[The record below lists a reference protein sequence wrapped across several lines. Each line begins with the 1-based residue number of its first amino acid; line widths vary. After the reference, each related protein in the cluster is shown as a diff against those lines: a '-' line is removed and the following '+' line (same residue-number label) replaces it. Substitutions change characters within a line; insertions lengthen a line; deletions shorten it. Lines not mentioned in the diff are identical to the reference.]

1 MYTFNTCGR
10 FDMTEPL
17 DKTLPD
23 FKSPARDVLL
33 SNTAERRICRLDRN
47 V

>member
-1 MYTFNTCGR
+1 MI
-10 FDMTEPL
+10 EPL

-23 FKSPARDVLL
+23 FKSLACDVPS
-33 SNTAERRICRLDRN
+33 SNVAEHRIGRLDRN